1 VTSCPS
7 RRSGTKLLSTA
18 FALTALLGAPA
29 PSLAESVSTAEW
41 DITADRI
48 IRYEDPNSI
57 VAEGQIVLEK
67 RVKLPP
73 RTRQQSRQQAQWAD
87 LLGETVAPADLT
99 AGQVEEA
106 TDEAPR
112 YETEVVIEA
121 DWLRYDVEKKLIK
134 ARGNVRITGKNDTLT
149 ADAARVDLNDET
161 GTFTDAVII
170 RKEEELHLEG
180 KTIEKTGFNTYHI
193 VDGWAVTCKVNEGE
207 TPPWSFASSDTRIKE
222 GGYAVMKNATFNI
235 KGVPI
240 FYTPYMVVPVK
251 NTRQSGLLMPEFSFS
266 QAGGFSVDT
275 PFFWNISDSMD
286 MTFFPEVYFDRGV
299 MPGAEFRYS
308 IDDRSR
314 GTLIGSYMDDDLSG
328 EDKDTD
334 YYSDTDYTHSNSE
347 RYWIRAKAD
356 HEYNDWVGRLDLDI
370 VSDRDY
376 LKEFNKGYTGFNKS
390 EDRFLSEFGRGFD
403 NKTEETR
410 QNLMTTLK
418 SWEGMSL
425 QANLLGYN
433 DLRDADARSQDDD
446 PLWTLPQVNFAGIL
460 PIGTSGVS
468 FNWVNDYVNYW
479 REDGIGGNRVDL
491 HPSISSSIPL
501 SPYLESRAE
510 LGIRETFYAVEEY
523 GDAEWTNDDTQ
534 NRLLADFEYEV
545 GTPLMR
551 SFDLSSGNTLDHRL
565 RPYVKYNY
573 IPDVDQDDLPDF
585 DSVDQIDE
593 TSLITYGVDNF
604 FSGIFDSAERDIGYV
619 EVYQGYDLLDDAEEE
634 FTDVTMRLRLLPL
647 QRLFVEYETDYDVHG
662 EGFVRHSFETRFTNS
677 RGDYL
682 AVDYS
687 FQDPAYDGV
696 DIDQLNFYAKARLL
710 PQWYTRVEV
719 EHSIT
724 EDETNLAQVALLYTA
739 PCWSVEFETE
749 YTPEDTKFL
758 VVFNLA
764 NIGNPMGLDL

>member
-1 VTSCPS
+1 MTSCPS
-7 RRSGTKLLSTA
+7 RRPGTKLLNTV
-18 FALTALLGAPA
+18 FALAALLGTPL
-29 PSLAESVSTAEW
+29 PGLAESVSTAEW
-41 DITADRI
+41 NITADRI

-73 RTRQQSRQQAQWAD
+73 RTRQQAQQKSQWAD
-87 LLGETVAPADLT
+87 LLGETTAPAAMT

-134 ARGNVRITGKNDTLT
+134 AKGHVRIAGKSDTLT
-149 ADAARVDLNDET
+149 ADTANVNLNNET

-170 RKEEELHLEG
+170 RKEHDLHLEG

-193 VDGWAVTCKVNEGE
+193 VDGWAVTCKVDEGQS
-207 TPPWSFASSDTRIKE
+207 PPWSFASSDTQIRE

-240 FYTPYMVVPVK
+240 FYTPYMIVPVK
-251 NTRQSGLLMPEFSFS
+251 NTRQSGLLMPEYS
-266 QAGGFSVDT
+266 QSKAGGFGINV
-275 PFFWNISDSMD
+275 PYFWNISDSMD
-286 MTFFPEVYFDRGV
+286 MTFFPQIYFDRGV

-308 IDDRSR
+308 LDEYSR
-314 GTLIGSYMDDDLSG
+314 GTIIGSYMHDDLSG
-328 EDKDTD
+328 RNKDTA
-334 YYSDTDYTHSNSE
+334 YYRDTDYTHNNSD
-347 RYWIRAKAD
+347 RYWLRAKAD
-356 HEYNDWVGRLDLDI
+356 HEYDDWLGRLDLDI

-376 LKEFNKGYTGFNKS
+376 LNEFTKGYTGFDKN
-390 EDRFLSEFGRGFD
+390 EDRFLAEYGRGFD
-403 NKTEETR
+403 NKTEQTR
-410 QNLMTTLK
+410 QNLLTALK

-433 DLRDADARSQDDD
+433 DLRDSATRNSQQD

-468 FNWVNDYVNYW
+468 FNWVTDYVNYW
-479 REDGIGGNRVDL
+479 REDGIGGNRIDL
-491 HPSISSSIPL
+491 HPSISSAIPL

-510 LGIRETFYAVEEY
+510 LGIRETFYVVEDY
-523 GDAEWTNDDTQ
+523 GDAVWTNDDTQ

-551 SFDLSSGNTLDHRL
+551 TFNFASGNSLDHRL

-573 IPDVDQDDLPDF
+573 IPDVDQTDLPDF
-585 DSVDQIDE
+585 DSVDQIEE

-604 FSGIFDSAERDIGYV
+604 FSGIFDSTERDIGYV
-619 EVYQGYDLLDDAEEE
+619 EIFQGYDLLDDAEEE
-634 FTDVTMRLRLLPL
+634 FTDVTMRLRLLPVP
-647 QRLFVEYETDYDVHG
+647 RLFVEYETDYNIHG
-662 EGFVRHSFETRFTNS
+662 EGFVRHSFAGSVSNS
-677 RGDYL
+677 RGDFL
-682 AVDYS
+682 TVDYS
-687 FQDPAYDGV
+687 FQDPSYAGS
-696 DIDQLNFYAKARLL
+696 DIDQLNFTARARLL

-719 EHSIT
+719 EHSIA
-724 EDETNLAQVALLYTA
+724 EDQTNLAQVGLLYTA

-764 NIGNPMGLDL
+764 NIGNPIGLDL